1 MLDDQV
7 LSRIT
12 GTVIRGGIERIS
24 TREILQVLGCSERET
39 KLIAKRMRSSGW
51 SGPWAGGSSTWLEL
65 KLEAVVHPRPH
76 CPQ

>member
-12 GTVIRGGIERIS
+12 GTVHRGGIERIS

-39 KLIAKRMRSSGW
+39 KLPEKSS
-51 SGPWAGGSSTWLEL
+51 PWPLAL
-65 KLEAVVHPRPH
+65 
-76 CPQ
+76 

>member
-12 GTVIRGGIERIS
+12 GTVYRGGIERIS

-39 KLIAKRMRSSGW
+39 KLGSGRRALTERSSLL
-51 SGPWAGGSSTWLEL
+51 SPKT
-65 KLEAVVHPRPH
+65 
-76 CPQ
+76 